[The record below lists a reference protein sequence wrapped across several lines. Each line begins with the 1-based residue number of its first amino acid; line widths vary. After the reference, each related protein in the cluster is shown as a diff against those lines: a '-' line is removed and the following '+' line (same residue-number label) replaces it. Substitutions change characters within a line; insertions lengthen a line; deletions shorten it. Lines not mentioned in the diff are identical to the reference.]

1 MMSIIKPDSWIP
13 IQKKDALDMHWDIYA
28 NVCESIGQVT

>member
-28 NVCESIGQVT
+28 LRYLYIF